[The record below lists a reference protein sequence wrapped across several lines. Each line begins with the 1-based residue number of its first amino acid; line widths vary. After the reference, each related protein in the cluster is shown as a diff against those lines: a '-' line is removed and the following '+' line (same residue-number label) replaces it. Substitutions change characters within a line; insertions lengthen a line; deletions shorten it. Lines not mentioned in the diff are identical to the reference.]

1 MILSYLIAFLLIVVL
16 TVLLYPLWRFQSK
29 PLLMGEASLAN
40 EAEMGRLLEKENCLR
55 TLSQLEIDHT
65 QGKLDANDYQ
75 RLKQTEEHR
84 LLTLLDASQP
94 TDSLPIS
101 NAPPAKRRWGLII
114 AIGIWIVAGTVGISS
129 FVHQKISRD
138 QMAASENSGPPGGMP
153 PMDPVKMVARLEA
166 RLKENPNDL
175 DGQMMLG
182 RSYMVLQRWAEAK
195 ATWEKVLEMD
205 ERNSTAHVSIGEI
218 LLRSNEPGNKPIAA
232 EALVHF
238 DKALISAPQD
248 PSILW
253 ARGISLIALGRFAEA
268 DEAWT
273 TAYQAVS
280 PGTQEATMLK
290 SALEALRSGQIQ
302 AP

>member
-1 MILSYLIAFLLIVVL
+1 MIFTYLIAFLLIVVL
-16 TVLLYPLWRFQSK
+16 TVLLYPLWRFQSR
-29 PLLMGEASLAN
+29 PILMGEASLAN
-40 EAEMGRLLEKENCLR
+40 EATTCRLLEKESCLR
-55 TLSQLEIDHT
+55 TLSQLEIDHA
-65 QGKLDANDYQ
+65 QEKLDSDDYQ

-94 TDSLPIS
+94 TDNPTVAH
-101 NAPPAKRRWGLII
+101 APAAKRRWGLII
-114 AIGIWIVAGTVGISS
+114 AIGIWIVAGSVGVSS

-138 QMAASENSGPPGGMP
+138 QMAAFENSGPAQGMP
-153 PMDPVKMVARLEA
+153 PIDPEKMVARLEA
-166 RLKENPNDL
+166 RLKENPNDIN
-175 DGQMMLG
+175 GQMMLG
-182 RSYMVLQRWAEAK
+182 RSYIVLQRWVEAK

-218 LLRSNEPGNKPIAA
+218 LLRSNEPGNKTVAA
-232 EALVHF
+232 EALTHF

-302 AP
+302 SP